1 MLAMDALQQTSM
13 AKPSLSDE
21 EFRRETSDRLR
32 RLETR
37 LTKFMEWMGFDTEV
51 RRPAFDARL
60 GRLDIPTDAVSL
72 RDCIAVIPPASPSVA
87 VYHKGTHIASISLKQ

>member
-1 MLAMDALQQTSM
+1 M
-13 AKPSLSDE
+13 ARPTLTDD

-51 RRPAFDARL
+51 RRPTFDAQL
-60 GRLDIPTDAVSL
+60 GRLDIPTDAASL
-72 RDCIAVIPPASPSVA
+72 RDCLAAIPPDAPHA
-87 VYHKGTHIASISLKQ
+87 TIYLKGARIASITTKQ